1 VTKLNRELVRT
12 LRTFEV
18 TDQVRRVG
26 GEVIASAPEEFS
38 AVVRDDLKKYAALIK
53 AVGIRAD

>member
-1 VTKLNRELVRT
+1 
-12 LRTFEV
+12 
-18 TDQVRRVG
+18 
-26 GEVIASAPEEFS
+26 VIASAPEEFS